1 MNWDPFQRDALE
13 AMGLRLYEVRDAHA
27 PAEVPPAPAADA
39 PARPR
44 DEAQAEAQ
52 AEAPAAAA
60 VDTPLLRALARAAGR
75 SADDP
80 EALALCGALLPP
92 GGLRDVASRR
102 ALWRRLRA
110 LRAGSRR

>member
-1 MNWDPFQRDALE
+1 VNWDPFQRDALE

-27 PAEVPPAPAADA
+27 PAEVPPTPAAGA

-44 DEAQAEAQ
+44 DGAQ